1 MKSRLTALLLTLALL
16 LTALPI
22 CATAEEASSTR
33 MPYYDVF
40 PLQLDDNT
48 VFELPIDWGYQFV
61 ELEGVPPIAYAMNDS
76 EQLLM
81 MVKIPADYTPNEA
94 SDQLGLTSFIPEGTA
109 VMLGITTPESTRLQ
123 EMTINDM
130 PAVLVEMKGQGFD
143 ILWIGDSGDL
153 FFLMF
158 PNDDDAFVQQAL
170 EVGQSLRV
178 FHRKDE
184 RVNPASDF
192 VYTTENGEVTI
203 TDYTGTSEH
212 VLIPSEIGGFP
223 VTALAD
229 KAFYEKHVTT
239 VVVPDSVKTLG
250 EACFSGDNFLM
261 SLTLPEDL
269 AVLPPI
275 ALESCYSLLDFELPK
290 GLKTIG
296 AGAFQA
302 IFYLTHLTIPAGV
315 TDIEQMNFLMMH
327 GLEEVAVA
335 EGSTSFTYDAE
346 NGMLMTA
353 DKTRLLHCF
362 FHLAPQKEIILPEG
376 MKTIDPFAFHY
387 DAVVERI
394 VLPEGAET
402 IGLLA
407 FSVCPKLTE
416 IVIPQSVTA
425 IGTVA
430 GQAGNGSITSFA
442 QNVLVTPEGSPA
454 WNWAQE
460 SGVTVKAPETNESM
474 NTLLIENKGV

>member
-16 LTALPI
+16 LTALPV
-22 CATAEEASSTR
+22 CTAEEEASATR
-33 MPYYDVF
+33 MPFYDVF

-48 VFELPIDWGYQFV
+48 VLELPVDWGYQFV

-94 SDQLGLTSFIPEGTA
+94 SDRLGLTSFIPEGTA
-109 VMLGITTPESTRLQ
+109 VMLGITTPQSTRLQ

-130 PAVLVEMKGQGFD
+130 PAVLVEMNGQGFD

-153 FFLMF
+153 YFLMF

-192 VYTTENGEVTI
+192 DCTTENGEVTI
-203 TDYTGTSEH
+203 TDYTGTREH

-239 VVVPDSVKTLG
+239 VVVPDSVTEIG
-250 EACFSGDNFLM
+250 ETCFSGDNYLV
-261 SLTLPEDL
+261 SLTLPDGL
-269 AVLPPI
+269 AELPPI
-275 ALESCYSLLDFELPK
+275 ALESCYSLMDFELPK

-296 AGAFQA
+296 AGALQA

-327 GLEEVAVA
+327 GLEEVSVA

-346 NGMLMTA
+346 NGLLMTA
-353 DKTRLLHCF
+353 DKARLLHCF

-387 DAVVERI
+387 DVTVEKI

-407 FSVCPKLTE
+407 FGICPKLTE

-425 IGTVA
+425 IGTVE
-430 GQAGNGSITSFA
+430 GQAGSGSITSFA

-454 WNWAQE
+454 WDWAQKT
-460 SGVTVKAPETNESM
+460 GVTVKAPETNE
-474 NTLLIENKGV
+474 

>member
-16 LTALPI
+16 LTALPV
-22 CATAEEASSTR
+22 CAAAEETSSTR
-33 MPYYDVF
+33 MPLYDVF

-48 VFELPIDWGYQFV
+48 VLELPIDWGYQFV

-94 SDQLGLTSFIPEGTA
+94 SDRLGLTSFIPEGTA
-109 VMLGITTPESTRLQ
+109 VMLGITTPQSTRLQ

-130 PAVLVEMKGQGFD
+130 PAVLVEMNGQGFD

-153 FFLMF
+153 YFLMF

-192 VYTTENGEVTI
+192 DCTAENGEVTI
-203 TDYTGTSEH
+203 TDYTGTREH

-239 VVVPDSVKTLG
+239 VVVPDSVTEIGDL
-250 EACFSGDNFLM
+250 CFSGDNYLV
-261 SLTLPEDL
+261 SLTLPDGL
-269 AVLPPI
+269 AELSYG
-275 ALESCYSLLDFELPK
+275 ALESCYSLMDFELPK

-296 AGAFQA
+296 EGALQS

-327 GLEEVAVA
+327 GLEEVSVA

-346 NGMLMTA
+346 NGLLMTA
-353 DKTRLLHCF
+353 DKARLLHCF
-362 FHLAPQKEIILPEG
+362 FHLAPQKKIILPEG

-387 DAVVERI
+387 DVTVEKI

-407 FSVCPKLTE
+407 FGICPKLTE
-416 IVIPQSVTA
+416 IVIPASVTA
-425 IGTVA
+425 IGVME
-430 GQAGNGSITSFA
+430 GQAGSGSITSFA

-454 WNWAQE
+454 WDWAQKT
-460 SGVTVKAPETNESM
+460 GVTVKAPETNE
-474 NTLLIENKGV
+474 

>member
-16 LTALPI
+16 LTALPV
-22 CATAEEASSTR
+22 CAAEEETSSTR
-33 MPYYDVF
+33 MPLYDVF

-48 VFELPIDWGYQFV
+48 VLELPVDWGYQFV

-109 VMLGITTPESTRLQ
+109 VMLGITTPQSTRLQ

-153 FFLMF
+153 YFLMF

-192 VYTTENGEVTI
+192 DCTAENGEVTI
-203 TDYTGTSEH
+203 TDYTGAREH

-239 VVVPDSVKTLG
+239 VVVPDSVTEIGDL
-250 EACFSGDNFLM
+250 CFSGDNYLV
-261 SLTLPEDL
+261 SLTLPDGL
-269 AVLPPI
+269 AELSYG

-296 AGAFQA
+296 AGALQA

-327 GLEEVAVA
+327 GLEEVSVA

-346 NGMLMTA
+346 NGLLMTA
-353 DKTRLLHCF
+353 DKARLLHCF

-387 DAVVERI
+387 DVTVEKI
-394 VLPEGAET
+394 VLPEGTET

-407 FSVCPKLTE
+407 FGICPKLTE
-416 IVIPQSVTA
+416 IVIPASVTA
-425 IGTVA
+425 IGVME
-430 GQAGNGSITSFA
+430 GQAGSGSITSFA

-454 WNWAQE
+454 WDWAQKT
-460 SGVTVKAPETNESM
+460 GVTVKAPETNE
-474 NTLLIENKGV
+474 

>member
-16 LTALPI
+16 LTALPV
-22 CATAEEASSTR
+22 CAAAEETSSTQ
-33 MPYYDVF
+33 MPLYDVF

-48 VFELPIDWGYQFV
+48 VLELPVDWGYQFV

-94 SDQLGLTSFIPEGTA
+94 SDRLGLTSFIPEGTA
-109 VMLGITTPESTRLQ
+109 VMLGITTPQSTRLQ

-153 FFLMF
+153 YFLMF
-158 PNDDDAFVQQAL
+158 PNDVDAFVQQAL

-192 VYTTENGEVTI
+192 AYTAENGEVTI
-203 TDYTGTSEH
+203 TDYTGTREH

-239 VVVPDSVKTLG
+239 VVVPDSVTEIG
-250 EACFSGDNFLM
+250 EACFSGDNYLV
-261 SLTLPEDL
+261 SLTLPDGL
-269 AVLPPI
+269 AELPPI
-275 ALESCYSLLDFELPK
+275 ALESCYSLMDFELPK

-296 AGAFQA
+296 EGALQA

-327 GLEEVAVA
+327 GLEEVSVA

-346 NGMLMTA
+346 NGLLMTA
-353 DKTRLLHCF
+353 DKARLLHCF

-387 DAVVERI
+387 DVTVEKI

-407 FSVCPKLTE
+407 FGICPKLTE

-425 IGTVA
+425 IGTVE
-430 GQAGNGSITSFA
+430 GQAGSGSITSFA

-454 WNWAQE
+454 WDWAQKT
-460 SGVTVKAPETNESM
+460 GVTVKAPETNE
-474 NTLLIENKGV
+474 

>member
-16 LTALPI
+16 LTALPV
-22 CATAEEASSTR
+22 CTAEEEASATR
-33 MPYYDVF
+33 MPFYDVF

-48 VFELPIDWGYQFV
+48 VLELPIDWGYQFV

-94 SDQLGLTSFIPEGTA
+94 SDRLGLTSFIPEGTA
-109 VMLGITTPESTRLQ
+109 VMLGITTPQSTRLQ

-130 PAVLVEMKGQGFD
+130 PAVLVEMNGQGFD

-153 FFLMF
+153 YFLMF

-192 VYTTENGEVTI
+192 DCTAENGEVTI
-203 TDYTGTSEH
+203 TDYIGTREH

-239 VVVPDSVKTLG
+239 VVVPDSVTEIGDL
-250 EACFSGDNFLM
+250 CFSGDNYLL
-261 SLTLPEDL
+261 SLTLSDGL
-269 AVLPPI
+269 AELPPI
-275 ALESCYSLLDFELPK
+275 ALESCYSLMDFELPK

-296 AGAFQA
+296 AGALQA

-327 GLEEVAVA
+327 GLEEVSVA

-346 NGMLMTA
+346 NGLLMTA
-353 DKTRLLHCF
+353 DKARLLHCF

-387 DAVVERI
+387 DVTVEKI

-407 FSVCPKLTE
+407 FGICPKLTE

-425 IGTVA
+425 IGTVE
-430 GQAGNGSITSFA
+430 GQAGSGSITSFA

-454 WNWAQE
+454 WDWAQKT
-460 SGVTVKAPETNESM
+460 GVTVKAPETNE
-474 NTLLIENKGV
+474 

>member
-16 LTALPI
+16 LTALPV
-22 CATAEEASSTR
+22 CTAEEEASATR
-33 MPYYDVF
+33 MPFYDVF

-48 VFELPIDWGYQFV
+48 VLELPIDWGYQFV

-94 SDQLGLTSFIPEGTA
+94 SDRLGLTSFIPEGTA
-109 VMLGITTPESTRLQ
+109 VMLGITTPQSTRLQ

-130 PAVLVEMKGQGFD
+130 PAVLVEMNGQGFD

-153 FFLMF
+153 YFLMF

-184 RVNPASDF
+184 LVNPASDF
-192 VYTTENGEVTI
+192 DCTAENGEVTI
-203 TDYTGTSEH
+203 TDYIGTREH

-239 VVVPDSVKTLG
+239 VVVPDSVTEIGDL
-250 EACFSGDNFLM
+250 CFSGDNYLL
-261 SLTLPEDL
+261 SLTLPDGL
-269 AVLPPI
+269 AELSYG
-275 ALESCYSLLDFELPK
+275 ALESCYSLMDFELPK

-296 AGAFQA
+296 AGALQA

-327 GLEEVAVA
+327 GLEEVSVA

-346 NGMLMTA
+346 NGLLMTA
-353 DKTRLLHCF
+353 DKARLLHCF

-387 DAVVERI
+387 DVTVEKI

-407 FSVCPKLTE
+407 FGICPKLTE

-425 IGTVA
+425 IGTVE
-430 GQAGNGSITSFA
+430 GQAGSGSITSFA

-454 WNWAQE
+454 WDWAQKT
-460 SGVTVKAPETNESM
+460 GVTVKAPETNE
-474 NTLLIENKGV
+474 

>member
-16 LTALPI
+16 LTALPV
-22 CATAEEASSTR
+22 CAAAEKTSSTR
-33 MPYYDVF
+33 MPLYDVF

-48 VFELPIDWGYQFV
+48 VLELPIDWGYQFV

-94 SDQLGLTSFIPEGTA
+94 SDRLGLTSFIPEGTA
-109 VMLGITTPESTRLQ
+109 VMLGITTPQSTRLQ

-130 PAVLVEMKGQGFD
+130 PAVLVEMNGQGVD

-153 FFLMF
+153 YFLMF

-192 VYTTENGEVTI
+192 AYTAENGEVTI
-203 TDYTGTSEH
+203 TDYIGTREH

-239 VVVPDSVKTLG
+239 VVVPDSVTEIGDL
-250 EACFSGDNFLM
+250 CFSGDNYLV
-261 SLTLPEDL
+261 SLTLPDGL
-269 AVLPPI
+269 AELSYG
-275 ALESCYSLLDFELPK
+275 ALESCYSLMDFELPK

-296 AGAFQA
+296 EGALQS

-327 GLEEVAVA
+327 GLEEVSVA

-346 NGMLMTA
+346 NGLLMTA
-353 DKTRLLHCF
+353 DKARLLHCF

-387 DAVVERI
+387 DVTVEKI
-394 VLPEGAET
+394 VLPEGTET

-407 FSVCPKLTE
+407 FGICPKLTE
-416 IVIPQSVTA
+416 IVIPASVTA
-425 IGTVA
+425 IGVME
-430 GQAGNGSITSFA
+430 GQAGSGSITSFA

-454 WNWAQE
+454 WDWAQKT
-460 SGVTVKAPETNESM
+460 GVTVKAPETNE
-474 NTLLIENKGV
+474 

>member
-16 LTALPI
+16 LTALPV
-22 CATAEEASSTR
+22 CAAAEETSSTR
-33 MPYYDVF
+33 MPLYDVF

-48 VFELPIDWGYQFV
+48 VLELPIDWGYQFV

-94 SDQLGLTSFIPEGTA
+94 SDRLGLTSFIPEGTA
-109 VMLGITTPESTRLQ
+109 VMLGITTPQSTRLQ

-130 PAVLVEMKGQGFD
+130 PAVLVEMNGQGFD

-153 FFLMF
+153 YFLMF

-192 VYTTENGEVTI
+192 DCTAENGEVTI
-203 TDYTGTSEH
+203 TDYTGTREH
-212 VLIPSEIGGFP
+212 VLIPSEIDGQP

-239 VVVPDSVKTLG
+239 VVVPDSVTEIGDL
-250 EACFSGDNFLM
+250 CFSGDNYLV
-261 SLTLPEDL
+261 SLTLPDGL
-269 AVLPPI
+269 AELSYG
-275 ALESCYSLLDFELPK
+275 ALESCYSLLDFDLPK

-296 AGAFQA
+296 EGALQA

-327 GLEEVAVA
+327 GLEEVSVA

-346 NGMLMTA
+346 NGLLMTA
-353 DKTRLLHCF
+353 DKARLLHCF

-387 DAVVERI
+387 DVTVEKI

-407 FSVCPKLTE
+407 FGICPKLTE

-425 IGTVA
+425 IGTVE
-430 GQAGNGSITSFA
+430 GQAGSGSITSFA

-454 WNWAQE
+454 WDWAQKT
-460 SGVTVKAPETNESM
+460 GVTVKAPETNE
-474 NTLLIENKGV
+474 

>member
-16 LTALPI
+16 LTALPV
-22 CATAEEASSTR
+22 CAAAEETSSTR
-33 MPYYDVF
+33 MPLYDVF

-48 VFELPIDWGYQFV
+48 VLELPIDWGYQFV

-94 SDQLGLTSFIPEGTA
+94 SDRLGLTSFIPEGTA
-109 VMLGITTPESTRLQ
+109 VMLGITTPQSTRLQ

-153 FFLMF
+153 YFLMF
-158 PNDDDAFVQQAL
+158 PNDDDTFVQQAL
-170 EVGQSLRV
+170 EVGQSLHV

-192 VYTTENGEVTI
+192 AYTTENGEVTI
-203 TDYTGTSEH
+203 TDYTGTREH

-239 VVVPDSVKTLG
+239 VVVPDSVTEIGDL
-250 EACFSGDNFLM
+250 CFSGDNYLV
-261 SLTLPEDL
+261 SLTLPDGL
-269 AVLPPI
+269 AELSYG
-275 ALESCYSLLDFELPK
+275 ALESCYSLMDFELPK

-296 AGAFQA
+296 AGALQS

-327 GLEEVAVA
+327 GLEEVSVA

-346 NGMLMTA
+346 NGLLMTA
-353 DKTRLLHCF
+353 DKARLLHCF

-387 DAVVERI
+387 DVTVEKI

-407 FSVCPKLTE
+407 FGICPKLTE

-425 IGTVA
+425 IGTVE
-430 GQAGNGSITSFA
+430 GQAGSGSITSFA

-454 WNWAQE
+454 WDWAQKT
-460 SGVTVKAPETNESM
+460 GVTVKAPETNE
-474 NTLLIENKGV
+474 

>member
-16 LTALPI
+16 LTALPV
-22 CATAEEASSTR
+22 CAAAEETSSTR
-33 MPYYDVF
+33 MPLYDVF

-48 VFELPIDWGYQFV
+48 VLELPVDWGYQFV

-94 SDQLGLTSFIPEGTA
+94 SDRLGLTSFIPEGTA
-109 VMLGITTPESTRLQ
+109 VMLGITTPQSTRLQ

-153 FFLMF
+153 YFLMF
-158 PNDDDAFVQQAL
+158 PNDDDTFVQQAL
-170 EVGQSLRV
+170 EVGQSLHV

-192 VYTTENGEVTI
+192 AYTTENGEVTI
-203 TDYTGTSEH
+203 TDYTGTREH
-212 VLIPSEIGGFP
+212 VLIPSEIDGFP

-239 VVVPDSVKTLG
+239 VVVPDSVTEIGDL
-250 EACFSGDNFLM
+250 CFSGDNYLV
-261 SLTLPEDL
+261 SLTLPDGL
-269 AVLPPI
+269 AELSYG
-275 ALESCYSLLDFELPK
+275 ALESCYSLMDFELPK

-296 AGAFQA
+296 AGALQS

-327 GLEEVAVA
+327 GLEEVSVA

-346 NGMLMTA
+346 NGLLMTA
-353 DKTRLLHCF
+353 DKARLLHCF

-387 DAVVERI
+387 DVTVEKI

-407 FSVCPKLTE
+407 FGICPKLTE

-425 IGTVA
+425 IGTVE
-430 GQAGNGSITSFA
+430 GQAGSGSITSFA

-454 WNWAQE
+454 WDWAQKT
-460 SGVTVKAPETNESM
+460 GVTVKAPETNE
-474 NTLLIENKGV
+474 

>member
-16 LTALPI
+16 LTALPV
-22 CATAEEASSTR
+22 CAAEEETSSTR
-33 MPYYDVF
+33 MPLYDVF

-48 VFELPIDWGYQFV
+48 VLELPVDWGYQFV

-94 SDQLGLTSFIPEGTA
+94 SDRLGLTSFIPEGTA
-109 VMLGITTPESTRLQ
+109 VMLGITTPQSTRLQ

-153 FFLMF
+153 YFLMF
-158 PNDDDAFVQQAL
+158 PNDDDTFVQQAL

-192 VYTTENGEVTI
+192 DCTAENGEVTI
-203 TDYTGTSEH
+203 TDYIGTREH

-239 VVVPDSVKTLG
+239 VVVPDSVTEIGDL
-250 EACFSGDNFLM
+250 CFSGDNYLL
-261 SLTLPEDL
+261 SLTLPDGL
-269 AVLPPI
+269 AELSYG
-275 ALESCYSLLDFELPK
+275 ALESCYSLMDFELPK

-296 AGAFQA
+296 AGALQA

-327 GLEEVAVA
+327 GLEEVSVA

-346 NGMLMTA
+346 NGLLMTA
-353 DKTRLLHCF
+353 DKARLLHCF

-387 DAVVERI
+387 DVTVEKI

-407 FSVCPKLTE
+407 FGICPKLTE

-425 IGTVA
+425 IGTVE
-430 GQAGNGSITSFA
+430 GQAGSGSITSFA

-454 WNWAQE
+454 WDWAQKT
-460 SGVTVKAPETNESM
+460 GVTVKAPETNE
-474 NTLLIENKGV
+474 

>member
-16 LTALPI
+16 LTALPV
-22 CATAEEASSTR
+22 CTAEEEASATR
-33 MPYYDVF
+33 MPFYDVF

-48 VFELPIDWGYQFV
+48 VLELPIDWGYQFV

-94 SDQLGLTSFIPEGTA
+94 SDRLGLTSFIPEGTA
-109 VMLGITTPESTRLQ
+109 VMLGITTPQSTRLQ

-130 PAVLVEMKGQGFD
+130 PAVLVEMNGQGFD

-153 FFLMF
+153 YFLMF

-192 VYTTENGEVTI
+192 DCTAENGEVTI
-203 TDYTGTSEH
+203 TDYIGTREH

-239 VVVPDSVKTLG
+239 VVVPDSVTEIGDL
-250 EACFSGDNFLM
+250 CFSGDNYLL
-261 SLTLPEDL
+261 SLTLPDGL
-269 AVLPPI
+269 AELSYG
-275 ALESCYSLLDFELPK
+275 ALESCYSLMDFELPK

-296 AGAFQA
+296 AGALQA

-327 GLEEVAVA
+327 GLEEVSVA

-346 NGMLMTA
+346 NGLLMTA
-353 DKTRLLHCF
+353 DKARLLHCF

-387 DAVVERI
+387 DVTVEKI

-407 FSVCPKLTE
+407 FGICPKLTE

-425 IGTVA
+425 IGTVE
-430 GQAGNGSITSFA
+430 GQAGSGSITSFA

-454 WNWAQE
+454 WDWAQKT
-460 SGVTVKAPETNESM
+460 GGTVKAPETNE
-474 NTLLIENKGV
+474 

>member
-16 LTALPI
+16 LTALPV
-22 CATAEEASSTR
+22 CAAEEETSSTR
-33 MPYYDVF
+33 MPLYDVF

-48 VFELPIDWGYQFV
+48 VLELPVDWGYQFV

-109 VMLGITTPESTRLQ
+109 VMLGITTPQSTRLQ

-153 FFLMF
+153 YFLMF

-192 VYTTENGEVTI
+192 DCTAENGEVTI
-203 TDYTGTSEH
+203 TDYTGTREH

-239 VVVPDSVKTLG
+239 VVVPDSVTEIGDL
-250 EACFSGDNFLM
+250 CFSGDNYLV
-261 SLTLPEDL
+261 SLTLPDGL
-269 AVLPPI
+269 AELSYG

-296 AGAFQA
+296 AGALQA

-327 GLEEVAVA
+327 GLEEVSVA

-346 NGMLMTA
+346 NGLLMTA
-353 DKTRLLHCF
+353 DKARLLHCF

-387 DAVVERI
+387 DVTVEKI
-394 VLPEGAET
+394 VLPEGTET

-407 FSVCPKLTE
+407 FGICPKLTE

-425 IGTVA
+425 IGTVE
-430 GQAGNGSITSFA
+430 GQAGSGSITSFA

-454 WNWAQE
+454 WDWAQKT
-460 SGVTVKAPETNESM
+460 GVTVKAPETNE
-474 NTLLIENKGV
+474 

>member
-16 LTALPI
+16 LTALPV
-22 CATAEEASSTR
+22 CAAAEETSSTQ
-33 MPYYDVF
+33 MPLYDVF

-48 VFELPIDWGYQFV
+48 VLELPVDWGYQFV

-94 SDQLGLTSFIPEGTA
+94 SDRLGLTSFIPEGTA
-109 VMLGITTPESTRLQ
+109 VMLGITTPQSTRLQ

-153 FFLMF
+153 YFLMF
-158 PNDDDAFVQQAL
+158 PNDDDTFVQQAL

-192 VYTTENGEVTI
+192 DCTTENGEVTI
-203 TDYTGTSEH
+203 TDYTGTREH

-239 VVVPDSVKTLG
+239 VVVPDSVTEIGDL
-250 EACFSGDNFLM
+250 CFSGDNYLV
-261 SLTLPEDL
+261 SLTLPDGL
-269 AVLPPI
+269 AELSYG
-275 ALESCYSLLDFELPK
+275 ALESCYSLLDFDLPK

-296 AGAFQA
+296 EGALQS

-327 GLEEVAVA
+327 GLEEVSVA

-346 NGMLMTA
+346 NGLLMTA
-353 DKTRLLHCF
+353 DKARLLHCF

-387 DAVVERI
+387 DVTVEKI
-394 VLPEGAET
+394 VLPEGTET

-407 FSVCPKLTE
+407 FGICPKLTE
-416 IVIPQSVTA
+416 IVIPASVTA
-425 IGTVA
+425 IGVME
-430 GQAGNGSITSFA
+430 GQAGSGSITSFA

-454 WNWAQE
+454 WDWAQKT
-460 SGVTVKAPETNESM
+460 GVTVKAPETNE
-474 NTLLIENKGV
+474 

>member
-1 MKSRLTALLLTLALL
+1 MKKRLISLILAAIVLLSCAFAEESQNEEYLLPYIDLYAVPLGENAIFEMSNDWAYQVRDEDGLPPMTNIMTDKNQFAMAMKLPADWEATDASDALGIQSFMVEGTAL
-16 LTALPI
+16 
-22 CATAEEASSTR
+22 
-33 MPYYDVF
+33 M
-40 PLQLDDNT
+40 
-48 VFELPIDWGYQFV
+48 
-61 ELEGVPPIAYAMNDS
+61 
-76 EQLLM
+76 
-81 MVKIPADYTPNEA
+81 
-94 SDQLGLTSFIPEGTA
+94 LGLT
-109 VMLGITTPESTRLQ
+109 TPQSTRLQ

-130 PAVLVEMKGQGFD
+130 PAVLVEMNGQGFD

-153 FFLMF
+153 YFFLF

-192 VYTTENGEVTI
+192 AYTTENGEVTI
-203 TDYTGTSEH
+203 TDYTGTREH

-223 VTALAD
+223 VTMLAD

-239 VVVPDSVKTLG
+239 VVVPDSVTEIG
-250 EACFSGDNFLM
+250 EACFSGDNYLV
-261 SLTLPEDL
+261 SLTLPDGL
-269 AVLPPI
+269 AELPPI
-275 ALESCYSLLDFELPK
+275 ALESCYSLMDFELPK

-296 AGAFQA
+296 AGALQA

-327 GLEEVAVA
+327 GLEEVSVA

-346 NGMLMTA
+346 NGLLMTA
-353 DKTRLLHCF
+353 DKARLLHCF

-387 DAVVERI
+387 DVTVEKI

-407 FSVCPKLTE
+407 FGICPKLTE

-425 IGTVA
+425 IGTVE
-430 GQAGNGSITSFA
+430 GQAGSGSITSFA

-454 WNWAQE
+454 WDWAQKT
-460 SGVTVKAPETNESM
+460 GVTVKAPETNE
-474 NTLLIENKGV
+474 

>member
-16 LTALPI
+16 LTALPV
-22 CATAEEASSTR
+22 CAAEEETSSTR
-33 MPYYDVF
+33 MPLYDVF

-48 VFELPIDWGYQFV
+48 VLELPVDWGYQFV

-94 SDQLGLTSFIPEGTA
+94 SDRLGLTSFIPEGTA
-109 VMLGITTPESTRLQ
+109 VMLGITTPQSTRLQ

-153 FFLMF
+153 YFLMF

-192 VYTTENGEVTI
+192 DCTAENGEVTI
-203 TDYTGTSEH
+203 TDYIGTREH

-239 VVVPDSVKTLG
+239 VVVPDSVTEIGDL
-250 EACFSGDNFLM
+250 CFSGDNYLL
-261 SLTLPEDL
+261 SLTLPDGL
-269 AVLPPI
+269 AELSYG
-275 ALESCYSLLDFELPK
+275 ALESCYSLMDFELPK

-296 AGAFQA
+296 AGALQA

-327 GLEEVAVA
+327 GLEEVSVA

-346 NGMLMTA
+346 NGLLMTA
-353 DKTRLLHCF
+353 DKARLLHCF

-387 DAVVERI
+387 DVTVEKI

-407 FSVCPKLTE
+407 FGICPKLTE
-416 IVIPQSVTA
+416 IVIPASVTA
-425 IGTVA
+425 IGVME
-430 GQAGNGSITSFA
+430 GQAGSGSITSFA
-442 QNVLVTPEGSPA
+442 QNVLVTPEGSLA
-454 WNWAQE
+454 WDWAQKT
-460 SGVTVKAPETNESM
+460 GVTVKAPETNE
-474 NTLLIENKGV
+474 

>member
-16 LTALPI
+16 LTALPV
-22 CATAEEASSTR
+22 CAAAEETSSTR
-33 MPYYDVF
+33 MPLYDVF

-48 VFELPIDWGYQFV
+48 VLELPVDWGYQFV

-109 VMLGITTPESTRLQ
+109 VMLGITTPQSTRLQ

-130 PAVLVEMKGQGFD
+130 PAVLVEMNGQGFD

-153 FFLMF
+153 YFLMF

-192 VYTTENGEVTI
+192 AYTTENGEVTI
-203 TDYTGTSEH
+203 TDYTGTREH

-239 VVVPDSVKTLG
+239 VVVPDSVTEIGDL
-250 EACFSGDNFLM
+250 CFSGDNYLV
-261 SLTLPEDL
+261 SLTLPDGL
-269 AVLPPI
+269 AELSYG
-275 ALESCYSLLDFELPK
+275 ALESCYSLLDFDLPK

-296 AGAFQA
+296 EGALQA

-327 GLEEVAVA
+327 GLEEVSVA

-346 NGMLMTA
+346 NGLLMTA
-353 DKTRLLHCF
+353 DKARLLHCF

-387 DAVVERI
+387 DVTVEKI

-407 FSVCPKLTE
+407 FGICPKLTE
-416 IVIPQSVTA
+416 IVIPASVTA
-425 IGTVA
+425 IGVME
-430 GQAGNGSITSFA
+430 GQAGSGSITSFA

-454 WNWAQE
+454 WDWAQKT
-460 SGVTVKAPETNESM
+460 GVTVKAPETNE
-474 NTLLIENKGV
+474 

>member
-16 LTALPI
+16 LTALPV
-22 CATAEEASSTR
+22 CAAAEETSSTR
-33 MPYYDVF
+33 MPLYDVF

-48 VFELPIDWGYQFV
+48 VLELPVDWGYQFV

-94 SDQLGLTSFIPEGTA
+94 SDRLGLTSFIPEGTA
-109 VMLGITTPESTRLQ
+109 VMLGITTPQSTRLQ

-153 FFLMF
+153 YFLMF
-158 PNDDDAFVQQAL
+158 PNDDDTFVQQAL

-192 VYTTENGEVTI
+192 AYTTENGEVTI
-203 TDYTGTSEH
+203 TDYTGTREH

-239 VVVPDSVKTLG
+239 VVVPDSVTEIGDL
-250 EACFSGDNFLM
+250 CFSGDNYLV
-261 SLTLPEDL
+261 SLTLPDGL
-269 AVLPPI
+269 AELSYG
-275 ALESCYSLLDFELPK
+275 ALESCYSLMDFELPK

-296 AGAFQA
+296 EGALQS

-327 GLEEVAVA
+327 GLEEVSVA

-346 NGMLMTA
+346 NGLLMTA
-353 DKTRLLHCF
+353 DKARLLHCF

-387 DAVVERI
+387 DVTVEKI
-394 VLPEGAET
+394 VLPEGTET

-407 FSVCPKLTE
+407 FGICPKLTE
-416 IVIPQSVTA
+416 IVIPASVTA
-425 IGTVA
+425 IGVME
-430 GQAGNGSITSFA
+430 GQAGSGSITSFA

-454 WNWAQE
+454 WDWAQKT
-460 SGVTVKAPETNESM
+460 GVTVKAPETNE
-474 NTLLIENKGV
+474 

>member
-16 LTALPI
+16 LTALPV
-22 CATAEEASSTR
+22 CAAAEETSSTR
-33 MPYYDVF
+33 MPLYDVF

-48 VFELPIDWGYQFV
+48 VLELPVDWGYQFV

-94 SDQLGLTSFIPEGTA
+94 SDRLGLTSFIPEGTA
-109 VMLGITTPESTRLQ
+109 VMLGITTPQSTRLQ

-153 FFLMF
+153 YFLMF

-192 VYTTENGEVTI
+192 DCTAENGEVTI
-203 TDYTGTSEH
+203 TDYIGTREH

-239 VVVPDSVKTLG
+239 VVVPDSVTEIGDL
-250 EACFSGDNFLM
+250 CFSGDNYLV
-261 SLTLPEDL
+261 SLTLPDGL
-269 AVLPPI
+269 AELSYG
-275 ALESCYSLLDFELPK
+275 ALESCYSLMDFELPK

-296 AGAFQA
+296 AGALQS

-327 GLEEVAVA
+327 GLEEVSVA

-346 NGMLMTA
+346 NGLLMTA
-353 DKTRLLHCF
+353 DKARLLHCF

-387 DAVVERI
+387 DVTVEKI
-394 VLPEGAET
+394 VLPEGTET

-407 FSVCPKLTE
+407 FGICPKLTE
-416 IVIPQSVTA
+416 IVIPASVTA
-425 IGTVA
+425 IGVME
-430 GQAGNGSITSFA
+430 GQAGSGSITSFA

-454 WNWAQE
+454 WDWAQKT
-460 SGVTVKAPETNESM
+460 GVTVKAPETNE
-474 NTLLIENKGV
+474 